1 MLKAK
6 QLLVDREREKKKKLK
21 KESQSYKE
29 TQTFTKKRGLMISGM
44 YMAPSKSL
52 LG

>member
-6 QLLVDREREKKKKLK
+6 QLLVDREREKKKLK

-44 YMAPSKSL
+44 YMAPRKSL